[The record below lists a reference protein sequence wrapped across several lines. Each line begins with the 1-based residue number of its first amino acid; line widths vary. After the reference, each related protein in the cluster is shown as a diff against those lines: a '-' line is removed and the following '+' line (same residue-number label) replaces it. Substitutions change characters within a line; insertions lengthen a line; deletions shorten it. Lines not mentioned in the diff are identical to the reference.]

1 VSSGAAAGEGHC
13 VVVFESRYLIAD
25 RLCDLWLLLHPG
37 VTEISSLKIEIDCS
51 HASLCYSRRGS
62 KHEQCF
68 AVSRQP
74 LSRR

>member
-1 VSSGAAAGEGHC
+1 MSSGAAAGQGHC
-13 VVVFESRYLIAD
+13 VVVFESRDLIAD
-25 RLCDLWLLLHPG
+25 RSCDRWLLRHPG

-51 HASLCYSRRGS
+51 HASLCDSRRGS
-62 KHEQCF
+62 KHKQCF